1 MHILIVTNYFPP
13 EITGAGHLYYELAA
27 GLVARGHQVTVVT
40 GFPRWRVDRS
50 KLKPEYHR
58 RLLLWE
64 DMDGIGV
71 LRVATVPLPLR
82 FVIFRAPDHF
92 LIALSFLLGGLLVK
106 DPDVILVYSP
116 PLPLGLT
123 AWLLGR
129 RRHAPFVFN
138 VQDIFP
144 KYVVD
149 SGVLR
154 NRALIRMFESIEHF
168 LYRKADAITVHSEGN
183 RDYLISQGVGI
194 HKLVVVPNW
203 VDTDRMRPGPRQNE
217 FRHKYGLDSH
227 FIVSYAGT
235 IGYAQDLDT
244 VIESAALLKQHAEI
258 AFVFVGEGGE
268 KQRLQAKAESLG
280 LTNVLFLPI
289 EPWEKYP
296 LVLQA
301 SDACL
306 VNLKPTLTTPVVPSK
321 LLNIMASGR
330 PVVANVPPDGD
341 AARIIRQANCGL
353 CLEAGD
359 ARGLAEAILK
369 LYRDPHLAD
378 ELGRNGRCYA
388 EARFSLE
395 VCVRQYEALFR
406 DLIGQGKTAKENK
419 ARRARSGYESSD

>member
-1 MHILIVTNYFPP
+1 MHILIITNYFPP
-13 EITGAGHLYYELAA
+13 EITGAGHLYYELTS
-27 GLVARGHQVTVVT
+27 GLVSRGHEVTVVT
-40 GFPRWRVDRS
+40 GFPRWRVDRD
-50 KLKPEYHR
+50 KLKPEYRR
-58 RLLLWE
+58 RLLLRE
-64 DMDGIGV
+64 EMDGICV
-71 LRVATVPLPLR
+71 LRVATVPLPLQ
-82 FVIFRAPDHF
+82 FVVFRGPDHF
-92 LIALSFLLGGLLVK
+92 LIAVSFLLGGLLVK
-106 DPDVILVYSP
+106 EPDVILVYSP

-123 AWLLGR
+123 AWILGR
-129 RRHAPFVFN
+129 WRHVPFVFN

-154 NRALIRMFESIEHF
+154 HRALIRMFETIEHF
-168 LYRKADAITVHSEGN
+168 LYRKANAITVHSEGN
-183 RDYLISQGVGI
+183 RDYLISQDVED

-203 VDTDRMRPGPRQNE
+203 VDTERISPGPRRNE
-217 FRHKYGLDSH
+217 FRHQYGLDNH

-244 VIESAALLKQHAEI
+244 VIESATLLKDHQDI

-268 KQRLQAKAESLG
+268 KPRLQAKVESLG
-280 LTNVLFLPI
+280 LSNTRFLPI
-289 EPWEKYP
+289 QPWEKYP

-330 PVVANVPPDGD
+330 PVVANVPLNGD
-341 AARIIRQANCGL
+341 AARIIHEANCGL

-378 ELGRNGRCYA
+378 ELGRNGRRHA
-388 EARFSLE
+388 EARFSCE
-395 VCVRQYEALFR
+395 VCVRRYEALFR
-406 DLIGQGKTAKENK
+406 DLVGQGKSAKGE
-419 ARRARSGYESSD
+419 RLGHESSG